1 LIAPCGDSLACDDL
15 RVAELQVGRPI
26 LVIVS
31 GPAGSGKTTLAH
43 RLAATIGCPALCRD
57 EIKEGMAAAS
67 RGFVPGPLDPLTLR
81 TYDLFF
87 AVIRLFLENG
97 VTHVAE
103 AAFQHPNWARGL
115 EPLRPLAEL
124 RILRCQVPDALSQ
137 SRAESRRH
145 EQPARAAH
153 DDAGHFSVARS
164 FDPIRL
170 SAPTLDVDT
179 TSGYNPDLEA
189 IAAFVRLDSGAVTG
203 PTT

>member
-1 LIAPCGDSLACDDL
+1 
-15 RVAELQVGRPI
+15 
-26 LVIVS
+26 
-31 GPAGSGKTTLAH
+31 
-43 RLAATIGCPALCRD
+43 
-57 EIKEGMAAAS
+57 MAVAS

-137 SRAESRRH
+137 ARAEGRRH
-145 EQPARAAH
+145 EQPARAA
-153 DDAGHFSVARS
+153 RS

-170 SAPTLDVDT
+170 NAPTLDVDT

-189 IAAFVRLDSGAVTG
+189 IAAFVCLDSGAVTG
-203 PTT
+203 PMT